1 MAKNVVS
8 NLQAERFLISILIS
22 GASEAFL
29 ILSDLVEDD
38 FSDNVYRA
46 IFKAA
51 QKLYWE
57 NKEISI
63 NSLSSELENLNL
75 IDLVGGLETITDI
88 LDDFEGV
95 KGFEESI
102 KILKN
107 KTLIRKLFAKF
118 NELETDYKNNN
129 FNSDYDFLNIAD
141 NDVNNIIKTRRMEGF
156 LNFKEIAKQVEQ
168 NIVNARKSGSNL
180 VGTSTGYSQLNNIMN
195 GLEKG
200 DVVVLAARPNVGKTT
215 FGLNIAL
222 NVAENTKGSVLIYS
236 LEMKAD
242 NLLTKLLSAKSNV
255 PQRKIVT
262 GKMNAEETNMVAA
275 SLDELKKLPIY
286 VSESTNLTINDIEA
300 KSQKFKIEHTNLKL
314 IVIDYLGLI
323 NTVGKF
329 ESERI
334 RIGHISHRIHNLAR
348 ELEVPIILI
357 CQLKRLEKG
366 SKPKIQ
372 DLRDSGDIEQ
382 DADKVLLLHRNDYQN
397 FDDKAEKEK
406 AVSNQNYDEEDA
418 NNDEAVVTEVI
429 VGKNRNGPT
438 GVAYLLFFKNL
449 SRFNNPT
456 KETLQQLLLQ
466 NGNL

>member
-1 MAKNVVS
+1 M
-8 NLQAERFLISILIS
+8 
-22 GASEAFL
+22 
-29 ILSDLVEDD
+29 
-38 FSDNVYRA
+38 
-46 IFKAA
+46 
-51 QKLYWE
+51 
-57 NKEISI
+57 
-63 NSLSSELENLNL
+63 
-75 IDLVGGLETITDI
+75 
-88 LDDFEGV
+88 
-95 KGFEESI
+95 
-102 KILKN
+102 
-107 KTLIRKLFAKF
+107 
-118 NELETDYKNNN
+118 
-129 FNSDYDFLNIAD
+129 
-141 NDVNNIIKTRRMEGF
+141 
-156 LNFKEIAKQVEQ
+156 
-168 NIVNARKSGSNL
+168 KSGFVSL
-180 VGTSTGYSQLNNIMN
+180 IG
-195 GLEKG
+195 
-200 DVVVLAARPNVGKTT
+200 RPNVGKTT

-222 NVAENTKGSVLIYS
+222 NVAENTKGSVLLYS

-262 GKMNAEETNMVAA
+262 GKMNQEESNMVAA
-275 SLDELKKLPIY
+275 SLEELKKLPIY
-286 VSESTNLTINDIEA
+286 VSESSNITINDIEA
-300 KSQKFKIEHTNLKL
+300 KSQKFKIEHSNLKL

-382 DADKVLLLHRNDYQN
+382 DADKVILLHRNDYQN

-406 AVSNQNYDEEDA
+406 AASGQNFDEDDSNNE
-418 NNDEAVVTEVI
+418 EAVVTEVI